1 MATYIDLL
9 AIILGKELATEDLLP
24 IFIGFFKDL
33 DQVKIEAIGNFAKFL
48 KVIFTMMLS
57 NRDH

>member
-33 DQVKIEAIGNFAKFL
+33 DQVKIKAIGNFAKFL